1 MGDGND
7 SGDREKLANSGD
19 FLGYRIDRT
28 WRWIG
33 REGLGRGTVKDDP
46 PLPA

>member
-7 SGDREKLANSGD
+7 SGDREKLASSRD
-19 FLGYRIDRT
+19 FLGCRIDRT
-28 WRWIG
+28 WIG